1 MMTIEKHRQG
11 TELTVVLE
19 GRLDT
24 VSAPDLDAVVKN
36 ELLGVDTFI
45 LDLKKLQYTSS
56 AGLRVILIA
65 QKAMNKQGKLI
76 LKNVSEAVMEV
87 FEMTGLSD
95 LLTIES

>member
-1 MMTIEKHRQG
+1 MTIKKHRQG
-11 TELTVVLE
+11 AELTVMLE

-24 VSAPDLDAVVKN
+24 ASAPDLDAVVKN

-45 LDLKKLQYTSS
+45 LDLKNLQYTSS

-65 QKAMNKQGKLI
+65 QKTMNKQGKLI

-95 LLTIES
+95 LLTIE

>member
-1 MMTIEKHRQG
+1 MMNIEKNRQG
-11 TELTVVLE
+11 NELQVALE

-65 QKAMNKQGKLI
+65 QKTMNKQGKLI

-95 LLTIES
+95 LLTIE

>member
-1 MMTIEKHRQG
+1 MNIEKNRQG
-11 TELTVVLE
+11 NELQVALE

-65 QKAMNKQGKLI
+65 QKTMNKQGKLI

-95 LLTIES
+95 LLTIE

>member
-1 MMTIEKHRQG
+1 MTIEKYRQG
-11 TELTVVLE
+11 AELTVVLE

-24 VSAPDLDAVVKN
+24 VSAPDFDAVVKN
-36 ELLGVDTFI
+36 EILGVYTFI

-65 QKAMNKQGKLI
+65 QKTMNKQGKLI

-95 LLTIES
+95 LLTIE

>member
-1 MMTIEKHRQG
+1 MTIEKYRQG
-11 TELTVVLE
+11 AELTVTLE

-65 QKAMNKQGKLI
+65 QKTMNKQGKLI
-76 LKNVSEAVMEV
+76 LKNVAEDVMEV

-95 LLTIES
+95 LLTIE

>member
-1 MMTIEKHRQG
+1 MTIEKYRQG
-11 TELTVVLE
+11 AELTVMLE

-65 QKAMNKQGKLI
+65 QKTMNKQGKLI

-95 LLTIES
+95 LLTIE

>member
-1 MMTIEKHRQG
+1 MTIEKHRQG
-11 TELTVVLE
+11 AELTVMLE

-24 VSAPDLDAVVKN
+24 ASAPDLDAVVKN

-65 QKAMNKQGKLI
+65 QKTMNKQGKLI

-95 LLTIES
+95 LLTIE

>member
-1 MMTIEKHRQG
+1 MTIEKHRQG
-11 TELTVVLE
+11 AELTVMLE

-65 QKAMNKQGKLI
+65 QKTMNKQGKLI

-87 FEMTGLSD
+87 FDMTGLSD
-95 LLTIES
+95 LLTIE

>member
-1 MMTIEKHRQG
+1 MTIKKHRQG
-11 TELTVVLE
+11 AELTVMLE

-24 VSAPDLDAVVKN
+24 ASAPDLDAVVKN

-65 QKAMNKQGKLI
+65 QKTMNKQGKMI

-95 LLTIES
+95 LLTIE

>member
-1 MMTIEKHRQG
+1 MTIEKHRQG
-11 TELTVVLE
+11 AELTVMLE

-24 VSAPDLDAVVKN
+24 ASAPDLDAVVKN

-45 LDLKKLQYTSS
+45 MDLKKLQYTSS

-65 QKAMNKQGKLI
+65 QKTMNKQGKLI

>member
-1 MMTIEKHRQG
+1 MKIEKHRQG
-11 TELTVVLE
+11 AELTVMLE

-24 VSAPDLDAVVKN
+24 ASAPDLDAVVKN

-65 QKAMNKQGKLI
+65 QKTMNKQGKLI

-95 LLTIES
+95 LLTIE

>member
-1 MMTIEKHRQG
+1 MTIEKHRQG
-11 TELTVVLE
+11 AELTVMLE

-65 QKAMNKQGKLI
+65 QKTMNKQGKLI

>member
-1 MMTIEKHRQG
+1 MNIEKNRQG
-11 TELTVVLE
+11 NELQVALE

-36 ELLGVDTFI
+36 ELVGVDTFI
-45 LDLKKLQYTSS
+45 LDLEKLQYTSS

-65 QKAMNKQGKLI
+65 QKTMNKQGKLI

-95 LLTIES
+95 LLTIE